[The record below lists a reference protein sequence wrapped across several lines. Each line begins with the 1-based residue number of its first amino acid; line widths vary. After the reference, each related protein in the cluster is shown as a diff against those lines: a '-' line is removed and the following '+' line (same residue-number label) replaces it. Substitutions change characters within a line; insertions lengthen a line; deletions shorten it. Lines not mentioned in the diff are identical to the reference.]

1 MVKPVDTAEE
11 IYTEQLENLFARFYR
26 VGSARSRDGSF
37 GLGLS
42 TAEGIIQARRGKV
55 RAEWADGRIS
65 FLAELPAK
73 PRAGFGAGL
82 VSEMII

>member
-1 MVKPVDTAEE
+1 MDTAEE

-42 TAEGIIQARRGKV
+42 TAEGIIHARRGKV

-65 FLAELPAK
+65 FFAELPAK
-73 PRAGFGAGL
+73 PRAKSGAGL

>member
-1 MVKPVDTAEE
+1 MDTAEE
-11 IYTEQLENLFARFYR
+11 ISTEQLENLFARFYR

-55 RAEWADGRIS
+55 RAEWADGCIS
-65 FLAELPAK
+65 FFAELPAK
-73 PRAGFGAGL
+73 PSAKSGAVL

>member
-11 IYTEQLENLFARFYR
+11 IYTEQLENLFTRFYR
-26 VGSARSRDGSF
+26 VGSARSLDGSS

-42 TAEGIIQARRGKV
+42 TAEGIIHARRGKV

-65 FLAELPAK
+65 FFAELPAK
-73 PRAGFGAGL
+73 PRAKSGAGL
-82 VSEMII
+82 MIIKN

>member
-1 MVKPVDTAEE
+1 MDTAEE

-42 TAEGIIQARRGKV
+42 TAEGIIHARRGKV

-65 FLAELPAK
+65 FLAELPTKQGAK
-73 PRAGFGAGL
+73 PGAGL
-82 VSEMII
+82 ISAG